1 MEAKHKNE
9 DFMEAKHKA
18 QLVQVRELLL
28 KDPTN
33 AELVALERDLKQ
45 VLDLENDLALER
57 ARGVTR
63 DGSGAQMT
71 ASALAAEWRVGTSCE
86 AFFQARWFAASVVAS
101 GADGGARVRFF
112 GYGNVVDFPPGS
124 QQIRA
129 LSGGHAPA
137 LAKGSLGPGAACQ
150 AVYSIDRAWYD
161 AAIVAP
167 TEYGFRVKFT
177 QYGNEEEVPVEYVRL
192 PGSGVAAAASATT
205 SDASGAGATAAT
217 SGDAVR
223 ELDTAQLFSKQ
234 MHDIPDSLKFCN
246 TDSEKE
252 KARKKKRIKAIKS
265 RNRNKVKDLVIQKK
279 QSSWKSFQKKTKG
292 KKGVGAAS
300 IFVSPDGVGGKV
312 GVVGSGQ
319 GMSSIV
325 ERKKYTL
332 NNS

>member
-1 MEAKHKNE
+1 MA
-9 DFMEAKHKA
+9 ARAA
-18 QLVQVRELLL
+18 QLIQVQELLL
-28 KDPTN
+28 KDPAN
-33 AELVALERDLKQ
+33 AELVALERDLRQ
-45 VLDLENDLALER
+45 VVDLENDLALER
-57 ARGVTR
+57 ARGATR
-63 DGSGAQMT
+63 DGSAAQMT

-112 GYGNVVDFPPGS
+112 GYGNVVDFPRGS

-129 LSGGHAPA
+129 LSGGHAPS

-150 AVYSIDRAWYD
+150 AVYSVDRAWYD

-167 TEYGFRVKFT
+167 TEHGFRVKFT

-192 PGSGVAAAASATT
+192 PGSGSSAADAAGATSATA
-205 SDASGAGATAAT
+205 SGASGAGVT
-217 SGDAVR
+217 SSSGSDAVR

-234 MHDIPDSLKFCN
+234 MQDIPESLKFCN
-246 TDSEKE
+246 TDTEKE
-252 KARKKKRIKAIKS
+252 KARKKKRVKAIKS

-292 KKGVGAAS
+292 KKGVGVAS
-300 IFVSPDGVGGKV
+300 IFVSPDGVDGKV

-319 GMSSIV
+319 GMSTIV
-325 ERKKYTL
+325 ERKKYQL
-332 NNS
+332 NN